1 MDSFQAFI
9 LGLVQGLT
17 EFLPVSSSGHLVI
30 AGTLL
35 DVATPGVFVEVALHV
50 GTLLSVLIVYRKR
63 LAKLVTGAIRREP
76 GAWRYLGLLLL
87 ASVPAGL
94 VGVLLKD
101 QIEEAFGAPWVTGL
115 LLIVTGFVL
124 WTTRKSRP
132 EPIRSA
138 DGGNNISSVTPAEAG
153 TARSVTVGTAATAP
167 GSAAPTA
174 AATAVQAAAPDRPL
188 DAMTWKLALGIGIA
202 QAIAILPGISRSGS
216 TITAGIWGRLSGEAA
231 AEFSFLMSI
240 IVIAGAALLELR
252 HFGSAVQG
260 VGAGPL
266 LVGFLTALITGIIAI
281 QSLVWLLR
289 RQAFHIFAYY
299 VWAVGAIFL
308 IFLGIRG

>member
-35 DVATPGVFVEVALHV
+35 DVVTPGVFVEVALHV
-50 GTLLSVLIVYRKR
+50 GTLLSVIIVYRKR
-63 LAKLVTGAIRREP
+63 LGKLATGAIRREP

-94 VGVLLKD
+94 VGILLKD
-101 QIEEAFGAPWVTGL
+101 QIEEAFGAPWITGIT
-115 LLIVTGFVL
+115 LILTGFIL
-124 WTTRKSRP
+124 WTTRRPRP
-132 EPIRSA
+132 EPLRVA
-138 DGGNNISSVTPAEAG
+138 DGGIAI
-153 TARSVTVGTAATAP
+153 TAAPAAGP
-167 GSAAPTA
+167 VAGPAAGSSAATPIA
-174 AATAVQAAAPDRPL
+174 AQAAAARAQVIAPDRTA
-188 DAMTWKLALGIGIA
+188 DSITWKLALGIGLA
-202 QAIAILPGISRSGS
+202 QAVAILPGISRSGS

-252 HFGSAVQG
+252 HFGSAIQG
-260 VGAGPL
+260 VGAGSL
-266 LVGFLTALITGIIAI
+266 FVGFLTALVTGIIAI

-289 RQAFHIFAYY
+289 KQAFHVFAYY
-299 VWAVGAIFL
+299 VWAVGALFL
-308 IFLGIRG
+308 IYLAVSA